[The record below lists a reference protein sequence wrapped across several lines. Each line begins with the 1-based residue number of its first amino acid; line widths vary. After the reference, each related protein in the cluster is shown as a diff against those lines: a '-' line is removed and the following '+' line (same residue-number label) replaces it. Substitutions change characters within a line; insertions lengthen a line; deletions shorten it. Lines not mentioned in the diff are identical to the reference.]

1 VAYVESNPAGVF
13 IVHPDSGCSYQ
24 LHANMLK
31 QYRKEYSRQAVSMA
45 IDFAFQ
51 NTGTRKIN
59 ANIPAI
65 YPNVIK
71 CAEDCGFVHEGVRSS
86 SYMKNSKAVDVVLM
100 GVTR

>member
-1 VAYVESNPAGVF
+1 
-13 IVHPDSGCSYQ
+13 
-24 LHANMLK
+24 MLK
-31 QYRKEYSRQAVSMA
+31 KYRKEYSRQAVSMA

-51 NTGTRKIN
+51 NMGTRKIN

-86 SYMKNSKAVDVVLM
+86 SYMKTGKAIDVVLM
-100 GVTR
+100 GVAR